1 MIESDVIIVGGGP
14 VGCVLANKL
23 SSELNL
29 KCLIIEKRNHIAG
42 NCYDE
47 YNKKGLLYHKY
58 GPHYLR
64 FKNRKTLNYL
74 SKFTKWIPGEYIV
87 KSYVNKKLYPIP
99 INLETL
105 EMFFNRKFNSKKDV
119 MDFLDKKRIKL
130 KKIKNAEDFILSKLG
145 KEIYENF
152 YKNYTIKQWGIHP
165 RNLSKTI
172 TGRLPIRINRNPY
185 YVKEKLRLMPKKGFT
200 EMFKKMINNKNVTVK
215 LNTDFNKIKKNLRFK
230 HFLIYTGE
238 PDRYFNYK
246 YGKLNWRSLIFKFKN
261 HKKKLLQKCVQYNYP
276 NDHKYTRTVE
286 IKHVTKQKSN
296 YTVISKE
303 YPTNKGDPYYPI
315 INDKN
320 LRLFKKY
327 EKLMNKEAK
336 NNIFFEGRLARYT
349 YYNTDEVIERALDL
363 YLNLKKKFKKIKN

>member
-1 MIESDVIIVGGGP
+1 MIESDVVIVGGGP

-23 SSELNL
+23 SNELNL

-119 MDFLDKKRIKL
+119 VDFLNKKRVKL

-145 KEIYENF
+145 KVFYENF
-152 YKNYTIKQWGIHP
+152 YKNYTI
-165 RNLSKTI
+165 
-172 TGRLPIRINRNPY
+172 
-185 YVKEKLRLMPKKGFT
+185 
-200 EMFKKMINNKNVTVK
+200 
-215 LNTDFNKIKKNLRFK
+215 
-230 HFLIYTGE
+230 
-238 PDRYFNYK
+238 
-246 YGKLNWRSLIFKFKN
+246 
-261 HKKKLLQKCVQYNYP
+261 
-276 NDHKYTRTVE
+276 
-286 IKHVTKQKSN
+286 
-296 YTVISKE
+296 
-303 YPTNKGDPYYPI
+303 
-315 INDKN
+315 
-320 LRLFKKY
+320 
-327 EKLMNKEAK
+327 
-336 NNIFFEGRLARYT
+336 
-349 YYNTDEVIERALDL
+349 
-363 YLNLKKKFKKIKN
+363 

>member
-23 SSELNL
+23 SNELNL

-105 EMFFNRKFNSKKDV
+105 EMFFNRKFSSKKDV
-119 MDFLDKKRIKL
+119 VDFLDKKRIKL

-215 LNTDFNKIKKNLRFK
+215 LNTDFNKVKKNLRFK
-230 HFLIYTGE
+230 HFLVYTGE

-327 EKLMNKEAK
+327 KNLMKKEAK
-336 NNIFFEGRLARYT
+336 NSIFFEGRLARYT

>member
-23 SSELNL
+23 SNELNL

-105 EMFFNRKFNSKKDV
+105 EMFFERKFNSKKDV
-119 MDFLDKKRIKL
+119 MDFLDKKRVKL

-215 LNTDFNKIKKNLRFK
+215 LNTDFNKVKKDLRFK

-261 HKKKLLQKCVQYNYP
+261 HNRKFLQKCVQYNYP
-276 NDHKYTRTVE
+276 NDYKYTRTVE
-286 IKHVTKQKSN
+286 IKHVTKQKSK

-315 INDKN
+315 INGKN

-327 EKLMNKEAK
+327 ETLMDKEAK

-363 YLNLKKKFKKIKN
+363 YSNLKKKFKKIKN

>member
-23 SSELNL
+23 SNELNL

-105 EMFFNRKFNSKKDV
+105 EMFFKRKFNSKKDV

-215 LNTDFNKIKKNLRFK
+215 LNTDFNKVKKDLRFK

-261 HKKKLLQKCVQYNYP
+261 HNKKFLQKCVQYNYP
-276 NDHKYTRTVE
+276 NDYKYTRTVE
-286 IKHVTKQKSN
+286 IKHVTKQKSK

-315 INDKN
+315 INVKN

-327 EKLMNKEAK
+327 ETLMDKEAK

-363 YLNLKKKFKKIKN
+363 YLDLKKKFKKTKN